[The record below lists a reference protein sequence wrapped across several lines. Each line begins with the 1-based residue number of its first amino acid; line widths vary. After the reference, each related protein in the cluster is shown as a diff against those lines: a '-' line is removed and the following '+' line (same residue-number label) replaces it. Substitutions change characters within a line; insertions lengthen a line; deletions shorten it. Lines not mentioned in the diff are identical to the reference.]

1 LVAEMRVSEI
11 MTPEVIA
18 VDKDISLVEAIERLR
33 RYEIS
38 RLVVLDAG
46 KIVGIITEKDIAR
59 ELGSASAYRLPPGRI
74 HVSSAM
80 TANPLTVAPDV
91 MARRAAEVMLDNDI
105 SGLPVVAEDK
115 LVGIV
120 TKMDFA
126 KVCSAYDDIFAG
138 QVMQA
143 KPITVSPGDRVIH
156 ARKLLLEEDLIG
168 LPVVEGGELVGMV
181 TIRDIAMRL
190 AAFQEVV
197 PDRYKSERI
206 RNLIVEDIMAQ
217 PAVSTRTDARLS
229 EVAKLMFERRF
240 SSLPVL
246 NLQGELVGLITKTE
260 LTEVA
265 RERL

>member
-1 LVAEMRVSEI
+1 MRVGQV
-11 MTPEVIA
+11 MNPEVITI
-18 VDKDISLVEAIERLR
+18 DKDVPLVEAIDRLKR
-33 RYEIS
+33 HEIS
-38 RLVVLDAG
+38 RLVVLESG

-59 ELGSASAYRLPPGRI
+59 ELGSASAYRLPPGRL

-80 TANPLTVAPDV
+80 VVNPITVAPDV
-91 MARRAAEVMLDNDI
+91 MAKRAAEVMLDHDI
-105 SGLPVVAEDK
+105 SGLPVIAEDK

-126 KVCSAYDDIFAG
+126 KICSTYDDIFSG

-143 KPITVSPGDRVIH
+143 NPITVSLGDRVIH

-168 LPVVEGGELVGMV
+168 LPVVDGGKLIGMV

-190 AAFQEVV
+190 ADFQEVV

-206 RNLIVEDIMAQ
+206 RNLLVDDIMSQ
-217 PAVSTRTDARLS
+217 PAVSTRTDTKLS
-229 EVAKLMFERRF
+229 EVAKLMLERRF

-246 NLQGELVGLITKTE
+246 NLEGELVGLITKTE

>member
-1 LVAEMRVSEI
+1 MRVSQI
-11 MTPEVIA
+11 MTPEVIT
-18 VDKDISLVEAIERLR
+18 VDKDVPLVEAIEKLR
-33 RYEIS
+33 RHEIS

-46 KIVGIITEKDIAR
+46 KIVGIITEKDLAR

-80 TANPLTVAPDV
+80 TQNPITVAPDV
-91 MARRAAEVMLDNDI
+91 MAKHAAEVMLDHDV

-126 KVCSAYDDIFAG
+126 KVCSTYDDIFAG

-143 KPITVSPGDRVIH
+143 NPITVSPADRVIH

-168 LPVVEGGELVGMV
+168 LPVVEGGGLVGMV
-181 TIRDIAMRL
+181 AIRDIAMCL

-206 RNLIVEDIMAQ
+206 RNLLVDDIMTQ
-217 PAVSTRTDARLS
+217 PAVSTRTDTKLS
-229 EVAKLMFERRF
+229 EVARTMFEKRF

-246 NLQGELVGLITKTE
+246 NLEGELVGLITRTE